1 MIIHYVKIAW
11 RNLYKNKTAA
21 AINIGGLAIGIA
33 SSILLL
39 SYVSFQWN
47 YDGFNTSGRSIY
59 RVNVDVFENQQLAVH
74 SAENYAAVGPA
85 LKKDFPEIADQARLY
100 NMGYKNNC
108 VFSYNHIDFKETK
121 FLYADAS
128 FLNMFSYPFLQ
139 GDPKSALV
147 EPYTAVVSETVAK
160 KLFGVNGV
168 QDAIGKSIQMTDDD
182 RNSEL
187 CKVTGVLKDIP
198 ENSHLKFNILISYA
212 TLYKR
217 SFDRFEYGWERKD
230 FYTYVLLR
238 PGADPALLEAKLPAF
253 IQKHKAAGTDPRK
266 QIKFSL
272 QPLGKIHLTGGLQD
286 EPEPTVHEKA
296 VSFLMVI
303 AFFIIT
309 IAWVNYINL
318 ATISAVNRAKEIG
331 IRKVL
336 GSDRGR
342 LIRQFLIE
350 SFSLNLI
357 GFLLALMLVYIAR
370 PYLYDLLSIHLP
382 LSGLLTD
389 TYGLLFLSFLLVGS
403 FFSGLYPAFF
413 LSSFKP
419 VSILK
424 GRFGASGKGL
434 TLRKSLVVFQFS
446 LSILLIIGTLVVY
459 QQVQFMLHQ
468 NLGIKMS
475 QVMVLDRPGRWDTA
489 RKTHNLLVQRFKEA
503 ILRDPGIESVAMSDE
518 KPGKEIRSPNNYVQ
532 KSASLAATIAINT
545 TSIDEGYL
553 PELGFHLLAG
563 RNFSLEFKTDARAVI
578 LSESAVKLL
587 GFADGEH
594 ALGKELRSD
603 DGDYTVIGVV
613 NDFHQLS
620 LQRQATPSAFQFGGR
635 DLREFEYYLLKL
647 KPTGMDQTVA
657 HIRSVWTSQ
666 FKDNPF
672 EYSFLDETFNRQYRT
687 EIQFGVLFGI
697 FSFLAI
703 FIACTGLLALVAFMV
718 RQRTKEI
725 GVRKVLG
732 AKIRDIVILLTKD
745 FIRLIV
751 LANFIAWPLGWWLMN
766 GWLMDFAYR
775 IQIHWPVFLLS
786 GLIALL
792 IALATISFQTVRAA
806 LSNPVRSL
814 QTE

>member
-1 MIIHYVKIAW
+1 MILHYVKLAW
-11 RNLYKNKTAA
+11 RNLYKNRTTA
-21 AINIGGLAIGIA
+21 AINIGGLAIGVA

-47 YDGFNTSGRSIY
+47 YDGFNTARRSIY
-59 RVNVDVFENQQLAVH
+59 RVNVDIFENHRLAVS
-74 SAENYAAVGPA
+74 SAENFAAVGPE
-85 LKKDFPEIADQARLY
+85 LKKDFPEILNQARLY

-108 VFSYNHIDFKETK
+108 VFSYNHTDFKETK

-128 FLNMFSYPFLQ
+128 FLTMFSYPFLQ
-139 GDPKSALV
+139 GDPRSALA
-147 EPYTAVVSETVAK
+147 EPFTAVISETIAK
-160 KLFGVNGV
+160 KLFGTHGIK
-168 QDAIGKSIQMTDDD
+168 DAMGKSIQMTDDD

-187 CKVTGVLKDIP
+187 CRITGVFRDIP
-198 ENSHLKFNILISYA
+198 ENSHLKFNILISYS

-217 SFDRFEYGWERKD
+217 SYDRFENAWERKD
-230 FYTYVLLR
+230 FYTYVQLR
-238 PGADPALLEAKLPAF
+238 PGADASSLEAKLPLF
-253 IQKHKAAGTDPRK
+253 VQRHEPAAMAAQK
-266 QIKFSL
+266 QINLSL
-272 QPLGKIHLTGGLQD
+272 QPLGKIHLTGGRQD

-296 VSFLMVI
+296 VSFLMFI

-318 ATISAVNRAKEIG
+318 ATVNAVNRAKEIG

-336 GSDRGR
+336 GSDRAR

-357 GFLLALMLVYIAR
+357 GFILALMLVYIAR
-370 PYLYDLLSIHLP
+370 PFLFDLLSIHLP
-382 LSGLLTD
+382 LSILLTN
-389 TYGLLFLSFLLVGS
+389 TYGLLFLFFLLAGSFL
-403 FFSGLYPAFF
+403 SGLYPAFF
-413 LSSFKP
+413 LSSFRP

-424 GRFGASGKGL
+424 GKFGASGRGL
-434 TLRKSLVVFQFS
+434 TLRKSLVVCQFS
-446 LSILLIIGTLVVY
+446 LSVLLIIGTMVVY
-459 QQVQFMLHQ
+459 QQVHYMLHQ

-475 QVMVLDRPGRWDTA
+475 QVLVLDRPGRWDTA

-503 ILRDPGIESVAMSDE
+503 ILRDPGVESVAMSDE
-518 KPGKEIRSPNNYVQ
+518 KPGKEIRWPNNYVQ
-532 KSASLAATIAINT
+532 KNASSVANIPINT

-553 PELGFHLLAG
+553 PDLGFHILAG
-563 RNFSLEFKTDARAVI
+563 RNFSLEYKTDAKAII
-578 LSESAVKLL
+578 LSESAIRLL
-587 GFADGEH
+587 GFPDA
-594 ALGKELRSD
+594 AQAVGKELRSD
-603 DGDYTVIGVV
+603 DGDYTIIGVV

-635 DLREFEYYLLKL
+635 DLREFEYYLVKL
-647 KPTGMDQTVA
+647 KPAGMDQTIA
-657 HIRSVWTSQ
+657 HIQTAWTNQ

-672 EYSFLDETFNRQYRT
+672 EYSFLDETFNRQYRS
-687 EIQFGVLFGI
+687 EIQFGAIFGI

-732 AKIRDIVILLTKD
+732 AKVRDIVLLLTKD
-745 FIRLIV
+745 FIRLII

-766 GWLMDFAYR
+766 SWLRDFAYR
-775 IQIHWPVFLLS
+775 IQIHWSVFLVS
-786 GLIALL
+786 GVIALL
-792 IALATISFQTVRAA
+792 IALVTISFQAVRAA
-806 LSNPVRSL
+806 LSNPVQSL